1 MPVCNSLSG
10 QNQDFDFLDQAIASL
25 QSQTF
30 TEFELL
36 ILDNQSNDHTF
47 EYCEKIARQD
57 SRVKVFKDEARRS
70 PEEAIRKLS
79 ELSEYDYCAIVNDDD
94 TWDNRYF
101 EILITVLESN
111 PSISL
116 AYTNGRYL
124 SPSGKRLGRI
134 DTKRNLIYSSSSTCE
149 TNFHNYL
156 KYRNPFPIS
165 FGLFRRKSFIE
176 SYPSRVFDSY
186 GMNLDNI
193 FIANFIRCGNSISHL
208 DSDLFFYRNKKRALH
223 FDRLVGAQ
231 TFTPCDVLIR
241 LVTHQLRLAA
251 ELISSGNCPKSIL
264 NMDWANEEIILSTL
278 KPIKHLISWV
288 MVIFPLSHEEFN
300 QVKRFRTLIGEYTLN
315 LSRYENCKNHRTTS
329 SGIIHDYL
337 NHLKKSSENAF
348 RESEKLRIPL
358 QSLLKAINA
367 LQNKPLISRTN
378 RDDAF

>member
-1 MPVCNSLSG
+1 MISLLMPVCNSLSG
-10 QNQDFDFLDQAIASL
+10 QNQAFGFLDQAIGSL

-36 ILDNQSNDHTF
+36 ILDNQSTDCTF

-57 SRVKVFKDEARRS
+57 SRIKVFRDEARRS

-79 ELSEYDYCAIVNDDD
+79 ELSEYDFCAIVNDDD
-94 TWDNRYF
+94 TWDSRYF
-101 EILITVLESN
+101 EVLITVLESN
-111 PSISL
+111 PAISL

-124 SPSGKRLGRI
+124 SPSGRRLGRI
-134 DTKRNLIYSSSSTCE
+134 DAKRNLIYSTSSTCE

-193 FIANFIRCGNSISHL
+193 FIANFIRCGNSIIHL

-223 FDRLVGAQ
+223 FDRLVGAK
-231 TFTPCDVLIR
+231 TFAPCDVLIK
-241 LVTHQLRLAA
+241 LVTHQLQLAA
-251 ELISSGNCPKSIL
+251 ELISSGNCYKSIL
-264 NMDWANEEIILSTL
+264 SMDWANEEIILSTL
-278 KPIKHLISWV
+278 KPIMHLTSWV

-300 QVKRFRTLIGEYTLN
+300 QVKRFRTLIGESTFN
-315 LSRYENCKNHRTTS
+315 RSRYVNCKNYRTTT

-358 QSLLKAINA
+358 QSLLNAISA
-367 LQNKPLISRTN
+367 LQN
-378 RDDAF
+378 

>member
-1 MPVCNSLSG
+1 MISLLMPVCNSLSG
-10 QNQDFDFLDQAIASL
+10 QNQAFGYLDQAIGSL

-36 ILDNQSNDHTF
+36 ILDNQSTDCTF
-47 EYCEKIARQD
+47 EYCEEIARQD
-57 SRVKVFKDEARRS
+57 SRIKVFRDEARRS

-79 ELSEYDYCAIVNDDD
+79 GLSEYDYCAIVNDDD
-94 TWDNRYF
+94 TWDSRYF

-111 PSISL
+111 PAISL

-134 DTKRNLIYSSSSTCE
+134 DAKRNLIYSTSSTCE

-193 FIANFIRCGNSISHL
+193 FIANFIRCGNSIIHL

-223 FDRLVGAQ
+223 FDRLVGAK
-231 TFTPCDVLIR
+231 TFAPCDVLIR
-241 LVTHQLRLAA
+241 LVTHQLQLAA
-251 ELISSGNCPKSIL
+251 ELISSGNCYKSIL
-264 NMDWANEEIILSTL
+264 SMDWANEEIILSTL
-278 KPIKHLISWV
+278 KPISHLTSWV

-300 QVKRFRTLIGEYTLN
+300 QVKRFRTLIGESTFN
-315 LSRYENCKNHRTTS
+315 RSRYVNCKNHRTTT

-358 QSLLKAINA
+358 QSLLNAISA
-367 LQNKPLISRTN
+367 LQN
-378 RDDAF
+378 